1 VSSLDTLSYN
11 GKSIGEVRVKEA
23 ENEQLKL
30 HEAKNFF
37 VFQTYKKIGKR
48 KVFLRLKM
56 TKSSTKN

>member
-1 VSSLDTLSYN
+1 MIFYNIADN